1 MAEKEAKKV
10 KAIHMNVEAR
20 KVKEVKQKLLS
31 FINKRVF
38 VSNWLRNAD
47 VEVEHVEN
55 FDGTKPHVVIRIK
68 NMKRRWRNCH
78 AKKEK
83 DGARIKEVK
92 RNGKT

>member
-1 MAEKEAKKV
+1 M
-10 KAIHMNVEAR
+10 KAICMNVEAR

-55 FDGTKPHVVIRIK
+55 FDGTKPHIVIRIR
-68 NMKRRWRNCH
+68 NVKRRWRNYR
-78 AKKEK
+78 AKKGR
-83 DGARIKEVK
+83 DGAIINAIED
-92 RNGKT
+92 G

>member
-1 MAEKEAKKV
+1 MKV
-10 KAIHMNVEAR
+10 KAIRMSVEAR

-31 FINKRVF
+31 FINKRIF

-68 NMKRRWRNCH
+68 NIKRR
-78 AKKEK
+78 
-83 DGARIKEVK
+83 
-92 RNGKT
+92 

>member
-1 MAEKEAKKV
+1 M
-10 KAIHMNVEAR
+10 KAICMNVEAR
-20 KVKEVKQKLLS
+20 RVKEVKQKLLC

-38 VSNWLRNAD
+38 VSNWLRNVD

-55 FDGTKPHVVIRIK
+55 FDGTKPHIVIRIK
-68 NMKRRWRNCH
+68 NIKRRWRNYP